1 MTTKALQERL
11 ASVSVECWVVWCD
24 TLLLQAFLSQAT
36 KETKVDTK
44 ATLQVTAKATA
55 QATAKAMAKVMA
67 RASKVRFL
75 NDLMLEMLQVVG
87 LSLTLVHI
95 ESDSLPHFESI

>member
-36 KETKVDTK
+36 KETKVDTR
-44 ATLQVTAKATA
+44 ATLQVTAKAT
-55 QATAKAMAKVMA
+55 AKVMA

>member
-36 KETKVDTK
+36 KETKVDTR

-55 QATAKAMAKVMA
+55 KATAKVMA

>member
-11 ASVSVECWVVWCD
+11 ASVSVERWVVWCD

-44 ATLQVTAKATA
+44 ATLQVTPK
-55 QATAKAMAKVMA
+55 ATAKATAKVMA
-67 RASKVRFL
+67 RASKARSL
-75 NDLMLEMLQVVG
+75 NAGNVTSCRIEPDL
-87 LSLTLVHI
+87 STH
-95 ESDSLPHFESI
+95 